1 MKMKPFTKSFFL
13 IFLLLFSAMPLSA
26 QNNCSS
32 LYAFLEKKGFQP
44 QVQMLTASGTNNLP
58 YNIIVYFSP
67 KDTISDHNLVLL
79 FDLEQGYTNRET
91 ISTIFDD
98 LQNANFHSSVVFC
111 YGSRL
116 DLPRQNII
124 YGSKVFSQ
132 SLNSDGSN
140 DVFIFNL
147 DAEKNAII
155 PGSNKNHS
163 PSWMIKAIFD
173 GFSKAKM
180 QDGLPLCYI
189 SQVADYTFTSD
200 KTLLSFLELDIPC
213 ISANIRDSSK
223 ADIIIKSLISDYG
236 SNLKRQNDTHTFM
249 FRFFNKR
256 VWFSEYIIINAILVI
271 VVLGFLMVFILGF
284 VNKNIRREFWQEIST
299 IWYSLPCI
307 YILSYCGFFIGKG
320 LYRLF
325 VRPDNLNYTVYGF
338 IILQASIATLMVLL
352 FFMLNLSLQKK
363 YTTRSLDFLLV
374 IDTFINLVIFT
385 LLDISLFPI
394 FLIIF
399 TVAVISL
406 IFRRNWIHIVLFV
419 FLIIPFI
426 PYINAIY
433 AISDKENLHSLLISS
448 NSLPFLL
455 SLVLL
460 PVYLMWLRIL
470 NSMKKRYTR
479 KRIYAFVISGAYLFI
494 ILALII
500 INRIFYYEKNE
511 SSQAF
516 TIYEAGLA
524 EQKNEYDFSLNYSDR
539 LVFNDIIRKL
549 NIVSTEVPVYT
560 SVNVIS
566 TNPILYSEND
576 YIFESQQLAEFLL
589 PLYPSNN
596 LEFNYGTNDF
606 EQTIIVEQ
614 IFYSQTENKYFS
626 LTKTLNTGNSE

>member
-1 MKMKPFTKSFFL
+1 MKPLTKAFLL
-13 IFLLLFSAMPLSA
+13 IFLLLSAIPLSA
-26 QNNCSS
+26 QNTCTSMFA
-32 LYAFLEKKGFQP
+32 YLEKKGLQP
-44 QVQMLTASGTNNLP
+44 QIQVLTASGTNNLP
-58 YNIIVYFSP
+58 YNIIVNFSRE
-67 KDTISDHNLVLL
+67 DTKSEHNLILL
-79 FDLEQGYTNRET
+79 FDMEEAWTFRET
-91 ISTIFDD
+91 ISSVFEDLK
-98 LQNANFHSSVVFC
+98 LQNYNSSVVFC

-116 DLPRQNII
+116 DIPRDNII
-124 YGSKVFSQ
+124 YGSDVYARSI
-132 SLNSDGSN
+132 NSDGSN
-140 DVFIFNL
+140 DVFIFHL
-147 DAEKNAII
+147 STEKNAII

-163 PSWMIKAIFD
+163 PSWMLKDMFD
-173 GFSKAKM
+173 AFSAAKLTE
-180 QDGLPLCYI
+180 GLPVCYI
-189 SQVADYTFTSD
+189 SQVADYTFTKD

-213 ISANIRDSSK
+213 ILAEIKDAKKTDEVLKSCISNYEQSSTKPQDS
-223 ADIIIKSLISDYG
+223 
-236 SNLKRQNDTHTFM
+236 HTFM
-249 FRFFNKR
+249 FRIFGKR
-256 VWFSEYIIINAILVI
+256 IWLSELRIINSIIGVI
-271 VVLGFLMVFILGF
+271 IFGFLFVFCLGFI
-284 VNKNIRREFWQEIST
+284 NKNLKHEFWQEISI
-299 IWYSLPCI
+299 IWYVLPVI

-338 IILQASIATLMVLL
+338 IILQASIATLMVSL

-406 IFRRNWIHIVLFV
+406 IFRRNWIHIILFV

-433 AISDKENLHSLLISS
+433 TISDKENLHPLLISN

-470 NSMKKRYTR
+470 NSMKKRCTR

-500 INRIFYYEKNE
+500 INRILYYEKNE

-516 TIYEAGLA
+516 TIYEAGLS
-524 EQKNEYDFSLNYSDR
+524 EQKSEYDFSLNYSDR